1 MKGREWGH
9 GEGESGGMVKG
20 SGGMVKGREWG
31 HGEGESGG
39 MVKGRVGAW

>member
-1 MKGREWGH
+1 MKVREWEH

-20 SGGMVKGREWG
+20 SEWG

-39 MVKGRVGAW
+39 AW